1 MTQTAWDVDHP
12 VLELLRQRRLEESK
26 PGERSDAYKIGLA
39 VEGGGMRGV
48 VSAAMLTALDDRGFF
63 NSVDSVYACSS
74 GAINAAYYLAGG
86 TWYPLSIYFDDL
98 TTPTFV
104 DLRRAFTKTPIL
116 NIDYAF
122 NEVLANI
129 KPLDYGAVLR
139 SPVPLHVAITL
150 VDELKTITTQK
161 LDSEQDLQQALQAS
175 SWLPVALKGTT
186 TYDGKRAVDGGV
198 LKALPF
204 RLAREDGCTH
214 ILSLS
219 THPMNVESGEI
230 SLLNRYTKRHLEK
243 LRPGLGDGYIEALKQ
258 KYKDQEFLAR
268 IRVGP
273 TYDQPYILDLAPL
286 AGTPDVKRHEIS
298 VSRIIE
304 AARSAYEVMYAALE
318 HTTSSA
324 ISNGL
329 IRAVPRFSIIEK
341 DQDDKRIIHLVN
353 NDSRA
358 STPWGIARTRETRGT
373 AQM

>member
-1 MTQTAWDVDHP
+1 MTEAAWDANHP
-12 VLELLRQRRLEESK
+12 VLKLLRQRRQEESK
-26 PGERSDAYKIGLA
+26 PGERSDPHKVGLA

-48 VSAAMLTALDDRGFF
+48 VSAAMLTALDDGGFF
-63 NSVDSVYACSS
+63 NSIDTVYACSS

-98 TTPTFV
+98 TTPKFV

-122 NEVLANI
+122 NEVMANI

-139 SPVPLHVAITL
+139 SPVSFHVSITL
-150 VDELKTITTQK
+150 VDELKTIVTQS
-161 LDSEQDLQQALQAS
+161 LGSEENLQQALQAS

-198 LKALPF
+198 LTALPF
-204 RLAREDGCTH
+204 RLAREDECTH

-219 THPMNVESGEI
+219 THPMDKGSGEI
-230 SLLNRYTKRHLEK
+230 SLLNRYTKRHLDK
-243 LRPGLGDGYIEALKQ
+243 LRPGLGERYIEALKQ
-258 KYKDQEFLAR
+258 KYEDQEFLATMR
-268 IRVGP
+268 LRE
-273 TYDQPYILDLAPL
+273 TYEQPYILDLAPL

-298 VSRIIE
+298 AYRIIE

-318 HTTSSA
+318 HRTSSA
-324 ISNGL
+324 ISDGL

-353 NDSRA
+353 SDSRA
-358 STPWGIARTRETRGT
+358 SMPWGIARTRETRRT